1 MVFVLRKSWPT
12 KSSPNSTNEDM
23 QKLFCSCPVQA
34 AAAEQYLKSR
44 SPQWTDDLHHLRPGS
59 GDAKYV
65 STGQIRERG
74 EFQDYP
80 ALGAWPPDTDIPT
93 NKP

>member
-1 MVFVLRKSWPT
+1 
-12 KSSPNSTNEDM
+12 M

-80 ALGAWPPDTDIPT
+80 GFGAEPPDNGYSHQQALNTT
-93 NKP
+93 SSSLAKGA

>member
-23 QKLFCSCPVQA
+23 QELFCSCPIQA

-44 SPQWTDDLHHLRPGS
+44 SPQWTDDLHHVRPGS
-59 GDAKYV
+59 GDPKDV
-65 STGQIRERG
+65 SFTGQIRERG
-74 EFQDYP
+74 EFQDYLP
-80 ALGAWPPDTDIPT
+80 WVPGLQTTNPT